1 MDAAQSLCGLLIR
14 SRRSRG
20 RWPCGGVFHLLKDR
34 FHLRAA
40 WAGGH
45 GLHRLPERC
54 DGIGLLRSGVQTRRR
69 GSLSATGGTSPY
81 TYTLT
86 TGTLPAGLTLNAT
99 TGVLSGTPNNTTAA
113 TFTLKATDANGCV
126 GKLLTARG
134 RGPEGWSPLWAE
146 VADKEKAARVRE
158 VMLNAQEFN
167 TRVPLGTAAPDFKL
181 MNVDGRE
188 VALSDFA
195 GKPALLVMFMCNHC
209 PFVVHVADEL
219 ARLGSEYMGR
229 GVAVVGINSNDT
241 ATHPADSPERMVAEA
256 EERGYQFPYLF
267 DETQAVAKAYRAA
280 CTPDFFL
287 FDQDRKLVY
296 RGQLDD
302 SRPGNGV
309 PVTGKDLRAALDAV
323 LAGAA
328 PVSEQRASL
337 GCNIKWKAGNEP
349 EYFG

>member
-1 MDAAQSLCGLLIR
+1 
-14 SRRSRG
+14 
-20 RWPCGGVFHLLKDR
+20 
-34 FHLRAA
+34 
-40 WAGGH
+40 
-45 GLHRLPERC
+45 
-54 DGIGLLRSGVQTRRR
+54 
-69 GSLSATGGTSPY
+69 
-81 TYTLT
+81 
-86 TGTLPAGLTLNAT
+86 
-99 TGVLSGTPNNTTAA
+99 
-113 TFTLKATDANGCV
+113 
-126 GKLLTARG
+126 
-134 RGPEGWSPLWAE
+134 
-146 VADKEKAARVRE
+146 
-158 VMLNAQEFN
+158 ML
-167 TRVPLGTAAPDFKL
+167 PLGTPAPDFKL

-188 VALSDFA
+188 VALADFS

-219 ARLGSEYMGR
+219 ARLSSEYMGR

-256 EERGYQFPYLF
+256 EDRGYQFPYLF
-267 DETQAVAKAYRAA
+267 DETQEVAKSYRAA

-287 FDQDRKLVY
+287 FDQDRRLVY

-302 SRPGNGV
+302 SRPGSGV

-328 PVSEQRASL
+328 PASEQRASL